1 MRDSLIGFRTL
12 ASTSTPD
19 AERKIT
25 GILESWFRT
34 KGFDDLPEPERKS
47 DNARGHTLQ
56 HQYRVL
62 DGGTKA
68 FRWVYTEQ
76 WDKAPWQEDGL
87 NQTAKTHITFTT
99 NGETVWFLADI
110 HPPLEKGRYGER
122 PRDTGTPAFVKS
134 LLDAVEFCDG
144 QTLLPTGH
152 SLADSAESLDLVL
165 NSIQDDDRR
174 GMVLVS
180 TPPIEQTPARW
191 QETIRDVLHGTQGL
205 TSVHMI
211 APEKLGAFNEWAG
224 IAHGLT
230 PGAIRTYKTGV
241 NFENPLDGYVHRIMQ
256 HHRIVGEHSKKLNSI
271 LRRSLVAEL
280 ASAELPDV
288 LRQADEA
295 FRKVVRQHQSSAGV
309 ENNSVSPELQDE
321 NRELT
326 ELLEMSDQENSELR
340 NRAEDAEKYLKDLI
354 ADNELLDLE
363 LSSQQDQLDRIHAYS
378 RVLKRKLWD
387 TGDESAYLTI
397 APHLESAKPPQ
408 TFTELLER
416 INEIP
421 GVLYCG
427 DAETTSELDEF
438 PDLGVSVVQKTWEVL
453 RTFDAY
459 AQARTNKD
467 FDGGI
472 FQYQRNP
479 EHGHY
484 MRIRQISAH
493 ESDTVQRNQRMREQ
507 RTFTVPADID
517 PSGQLIMYAHVPL
530 ATGRGRSPRLHFE
543 DTWPTNGLVTI
554 GYIGAH
560 LDNKSTN

>member
-1 MRDSLIGFRTL
+1 MIGFRTL
-12 ASTSTPD
+12 ASTSATD
-19 AERKIT
+19 AGLKIT
-25 GILESWFRT
+25 GILESWFKS
-34 KGFDDLPEPERKS
+34 KGFDELPEPERKF
-47 DNARGHTLQ
+47 DNAKGHTLQ

-62 DGGTKA
+62 DDGTKA

-76 WDKAPWQEDGL
+76 WEKAPWQEVGL
-87 NQTAKTHITFTT
+87 NQTAKTYITFAT
-99 NGETVWFLADI
+99 NSETVWFIADI

-122 PRDTGTPAFVKS
+122 PRDTATPAFVKN
-134 LLDAVEFCDG
+134 LLSAVEFQDG
-144 QTLLPTGH
+144 QTPLTMGH
-152 SLADSAESLDLVL
+152 SLAESAESLDLVL
-165 NSIQDDDRR
+165 NSIHDDDRR

-180 TPPIEQTPARW
+180 TPPIGQTPTGW
-191 QETIRDVLHGTQGL
+191 QESLRGVLRGTQGL
-205 TSVHMI
+205 ASVHMI

-224 IAHGLT
+224 TAHGLT

-256 HHRIVGEHSKKLNSI
+256 HHRIVGEQSNRLNSI

-288 LRQADEA
+288 LRQAEIA
-295 FRKVVRQHQSSAGV
+295 FRKVVRQHQSSAGI
-309 ENNSVSPELQDE
+309 ENNFLSPEFQDE
-321 NRELT
+321 NKELT
-326 ELLEMSDQENSELR
+326 ELLEISDQENGELR
-340 NRAEDAEKYLKDLI
+340 NRAEEAEKHLKDLI
-354 ADNELLDLE
+354 VDNELLDIE
-363 LSSQQDQLDRIHAYS
+363 LSSQQDRLDRIHVDN
-378 RVLKRKLWD
+378 RLLKRKLWERGD
-387 TGDESAYLTI
+387 TSAYLTA
-397 APHLESAKPPQ
+397 APQLVSTKPPH

-421 GVLYCG
+421 GVLFCG

-459 AQARTNKD
+459 TQARTNKD
-467 FDGGI
+467 YDGGI

-493 ESDTVQRNQRMREQ
+493 ESDTVQQNSKMREQ
-507 RTFTVPADID
+507 RTFTVPTEID
-517 PSGQLIMYAHVPL
+517 PTGQLVMYAHVPL

-543 DTWPTNGLVTI
+543 DTWPINGLVTV

>member
-1 MRDSLIGFRTL
+1 MIGFRTL
-12 ASTSTPD
+12 ASTNAHE
-19 AERKIT
+19 AERKIA
-25 GILESWFRT
+25 GILENWFKS
-34 KGFDDLPEPERKS
+34 KGFEDLPEREQKS
-47 DNARGHTLQ
+47 DSAKGHTLQ
-56 HQYRVL
+56 HQYREL
-62 DGGTKA
+62 DNGTKA

-87 NQTAKTHITFTT
+87 NQTAKTHITLATS
-99 NGETVWFLADI
+99 GETVWFLADI

-122 PRDTGTPAFVKS
+122 PRDTGTPTFVRT
-134 LLDAVEFCDG
+134 LLDAVEFYDG

-152 SLADSAESLDLVL
+152 SLAESAESLDVVL

-180 TPPIEQTPARW
+180 TPPIQQTPTQW
-191 QETIRDVLHGTQGL
+191 QETIGDVLRGTQGL

-211 APEKLGAFNEWAG
+211 APEKLDAFNEWAG
-224 IAHGLT
+224 TAHGLM

-288 LRQADEA
+288 LRQADVA
-295 FRKVVRQHQSSAGV
+295 FRKVVRQHLSSAGP
-309 ENNSVSPELQDE
+309 ENSSVSSELQDE
-321 NRELT
+321 NKELT

-340 NRAEDAEKYLKDLI
+340 NRAEDAEKHLKNLI
-354 ADNELLDLE
+354 EDNEVLNLE
-363 LSSQQDQLDRIHAYS
+363 LSSQQDQSDRIHADN

-387 TGDESAYLTI
+387 RGDESAYLPVV
-397 APHLESAKPPQ
+397 PHLESVKPPE

-416 INEIP
+416 IGEIP

-427 DAETTSELDEF
+427 DAETTVELDEF
-438 PDLGVSVVQKTWEVL
+438 TDLGVSVVQKTWEVL

-459 AQARTNKD
+459 AQARADTA
-467 FDGGI
+467 FEGGI

-493 ESDTVQRNQRMREQ
+493 ESDTVQKNPRMREQ
-507 RTFTVPADID
+507 RTFAVPTEID
-517 PSGQLIMYAHVPL
+517 PSGQMIMYAHIPL

-543 DTWPTNGLVTI
+543 DTWPTNGRVTI

>member
-12 ASTSTPD
+12 ASTSEPD
-19 AERKIT
+19 AERKIA
-25 GILESWFRT
+25 GILENWFKS
-34 KGFDDLPEPERKS
+34 KGFEDLPERERKS
-47 DNARGHTLQ
+47 DSAKGHTLQ
-56 HQYRVL
+56 HQYREL
-62 DGGTKA
+62 DNGTKA

-76 WDKAPWQEDGL
+76 WDKAPWQDDGL
-87 NQTAKTHITFTT
+87 NQTAKTHITLATS
-99 NGETVWFLADI
+99 GETVWFLADI

-122 PRDTGTPAFVKS
+122 PRDTATPAFVRT
-134 LLDAVEFCDG
+134 LLDAVELYDG
-144 QTLLPTGH
+144 QSLLPTGH
-152 SLADSAESLDLVL
+152 SLAESAESLDLVL

-180 TPPIEQTPARW
+180 TPPIGQTPMQW
-191 QETIRDVLHGTQGL
+191 QETIRDVLRGTQGL

-211 APEKLGAFNEWAG
+211 APQKLDAFNEWAG
-224 IAHGLT
+224 TAHGLM

-271 LRRSLVAEL
+271 LRRSLVSEL

-288 LRQADEA
+288 LRQADVA
-295 FRKVVRQHQSSAGV
+295 FRKVVRLHLSSAGL
-309 ENNSVSPELQDE
+309 ENSSVSSALQDE
-321 NRELT
+321 NKELT

-340 NRAEDAEKYLKDLI
+340 MRAEDVEKHLKNLI
-354 ADNELLDLE
+354 EDNEVLNLE
-363 LSSQQDQLDRIHAYS
+363 LSSQQDQSDRIHADN

-387 TGDESAYLTI
+387 RGDESAYLPVV
-397 APHLESAKPPQ
+397 PHLDSVKPPE

-416 INEIP
+416 IGEIP

-427 DAETTSELDEF
+427 DAETTVELDEF
-438 PDLGVSVVQKTWEVL
+438 TDLGVSVVQKTWEVL

-459 AQARTNKD
+459 AQARAD
-467 FDGGI
+467 QAFEGGI

-493 ESDTVQRNQRMREQ
+493 ESDTVQKNQKMRDQ
-507 RTFTVPADID
+507 RTFTVPTEID
-517 PSGQLIMYAHVPL
+517 PSGQMIMYAHIPL

-543 DTWPTNGLVTI
+543 DTWPTNGRVTI

>member
-1 MRDSLIGFRTL
+1 MIGFRTL
-12 ASTSTPD
+12 ASTSAHD
-19 AERKIT
+19 AERKIA
-25 GILESWFRT
+25 GILENWFKS
-34 KGFDDLPEPERKS
+34 KGFEDLPEREQKS
-47 DNARGHTLQ
+47 DSAKGHTLQ
-56 HQYRVL
+56 HQYREL
-62 DGGTKA
+62 DNGTKA

-87 NQTAKTHITFTT
+87 NQTAKTHITLATS
-99 NGETVWFLADI
+99 GETVWFLADI

-122 PRDTGTPAFVKS
+122 PRDTATPTFVRT
-134 LLDAVEFCDG
+134 LLDAVEFYDG

-152 SLADSAESLDLVL
+152 SLAESAESLDVVL

-180 TPPIEQTPARW
+180 TPPIRQTPTLW
-191 QETIRDVLHGTQGL
+191 QETIRDVLRGTQGL

-211 APEKLGAFNEWAG
+211 APEKLDAFNEWAG
-224 IAHGLT
+224 TAHGLM

-288 LRQADEA
+288 LRQADVA
-295 FRKVVRQHQSSAGV
+295 FRKVVRQHLSSAGL
-309 ENNSVSPELQDE
+309 ENSSVSSELQDE
-321 NRELT
+321 NKELT

-340 NRAEDAEKYLKDLI
+340 NRAEDAEKYLKNLI
-354 ADNELLDLE
+354 EDNEVLNLE
-363 LSSQQDQLDRIHAYS
+363 LSSQQDQSDRIHADN

-387 TGDESAYLTI
+387 RGDESAYLPVV
-397 APHLESAKPPQ
+397 PHLESVKPPE

-416 INEIP
+416 IGEIP

-427 DAETTSELDEF
+427 DAETTVELDEF
-438 PDLGVSVVQKTWEVL
+438 TDLGVSVVQKTWEVL

-459 AQARTNKD
+459 AQARADTA
-467 FDGGI
+467 FEGGI

-493 ESDTVQRNQRMREQ
+493 ESDTVQKNQRMREQ
-507 RTFTVPADID
+507 RTFAVPTEID
-517 PSGQLIMYAHVPL
+517 PTGQMIMYAHIPL

-543 DTWPTNGLVTI
+543 DTWPTNGRVTI